1 MTPSEWHT
9 RLFSIPRLST
19 RPLRMRFDGALS
31 MFGMVLAGVAC
42 GGDEDE
48 PVAAVGT
55 LGGQPAMMQAQGGSS
70 GTPMGN
76 PGGTSGEGVPDDVD
90 LQPPDDGQTT
100 TPPTNIGTPV
110 QPVLCDPIANPG
122 DVADG
127 DLNVDLD
134 TAFQTISGFGGIS
147 HVGFFFGVNPVTSQI
162 VDLAFGTG
170 PGQLGLTILRLP
182 ISDNPAQFPDELPTA
197 QRAAELGAR
206 IFASPW
212 SPPAALKTNGNVVG
226 GELAPENYGAY
237 ADHLLSYREFMAEN
251 GVPIEAISVQNEPDI
266 DFFRPEGPITYPG
279 CQWMPDQIAN
289 FLLEQGARF
298 GDTKLMAPES
308 FNFNRDWSDPLLNDP
323 AVAAEFEIVGG
334 HIYGNGLRDYPLAR
348 ERGKEV
354 WMTEHYTDSGSEPD
368 RANFWPLAY
377 DVAKELHA
385 SMEANFN
392 AYVWWVIR
400 RQYGF
405 VFDSGVAT
413 KRGYIMSQF
422 SRFVRPGFVR
432 VAAST
437 PAAEGV
443 VATAY
448 KNGPGSVVVVVL
460 NQSQLEQTVDL
471 DVFGSC
477 VTGFDRVTTSESRN
491 AEQDEPVSLR
501 EGRVGL
507 TLGPLSVTTL
517 VSRPIASGSPPQ

>member
-1 MTPSEWHT
+1 M
-9 RLFSIPRLST
+9 
-19 RPLRMRFDGALS
+19 
-31 MFGMVLAGVAC
+31 
-42 GGDEDE
+42 
-48 PVAAVGT
+48 
-55 LGGQPAMMQAQGGSS
+55 
-70 GTPMGN
+70 
-76 PGGTSGEGVPDDVD
+76 
-90 LQPPDDGQTT
+90 
-100 TPPTNIGTPV
+100 
-110 QPVLCDPIANPG
+110 
-122 DVADG
+122 ADN
-127 DLNVDLD
+127 D
-134 TAFQTISGFGGIS
+134 
-147 HVGFFFGVNPVTSQI
+147 
-162 VDLAFGTG
+162 
-170 PGQLGLTILRLP
+170 
-182 ISDNPAQFPDELPTA
+182 
-197 QRAAELGAR
+197 
-206 IFASPW
+206 
-212 SPPAALKTNGNVVG
+212 
-226 GELAPENYGAY
+226 
-237 ADHLLSYREFMAEN
+237 
-251 GVPIEAISVQNEPDI
+251 VPIEAISVQNEPDI

-289 FLLEQGARF
+289 FLLEQGPRF

-368 RANFWPLAY
+368 RANLWPLAF
-377 DVAKELHA
+377 DVATELHA

-422 SRFVRPGFVR
+422 ARFVRPGFVR

-437 PAAEGV
+437 PAADGV

-460 NQSQLEQTVDL
+460 NQ
-471 DVFGSC
+471 G
-477 VTGFDRVTTSESRN
+477 
-491 AEQDEPVSLR
+491 
-501 EGRVGL
+501 
-507 TLGPLSVTTL
+507 
-517 VSRPIASGSPPQ
+517 